1 MSTGID
7 TSSSFLGGVRFH
19 TVMAISILGSHYC
32 QSFLSWAIIGPII
45 VSRGMVC
52 VICIALPRRRS
63 EKYLGI
69 RYRRPT
75 WLYELLFHVRRSFN
89 ERQSIRSLRFTQD
102 ALRFGQ

>member
-32 QSFLSWAIIGPII
+32 LSFLSWAIIGPII

-52 VICIALPRRRS
+52 HMYRIA
-63 EKYLGI
+63 EA
-69 RYRRPT
+69 T
-75 WLYELLFHVRRSFN
+75 F
-89 ERQSIRSLRFTQD
+89 
-102 ALRFGQ
+102 